1 VSDATL
7 RIKNLSIA
15 LEALSRVPGV
25 GECSMAI
32 EVLLQEEIRKFREE
46 QEKEM
51 QWPHQ
56 GPARTT
62 ACDKDPYAKDDKIP
76 F

>member
-1 VSDATL
+1 MMDATL

-25 GECSMAI
+25 GECSLAI
-32 EVLLQEEIRKFREE
+32 ENSLHEEIRKFREE
-46 QEKEM
+46 QEKET
-51 QWPHQ
+51 QWPRQ
-56 GPARTT
+56 WPARATLT
-62 ACDKDPYAKDDKIP
+62 DDDIP

>member
-1 VSDATL
+1 MDATI

-25 GECSMAI
+25 GECSTAI

-46 QEKEM
+46 QEKENH
-51 QWPHQ
+51 WPLQ
-56 GPARTT
+56 RPARACTT
-62 ACDKDPYAKDDKIP
+62 NTDDIS